1 VRPNPLN
8 PRVELPHLYIVD
20 REGYILKD
28 LVFGPETEEV
38 FPAAQGL
45 FKELD
50 RILAPA
56 SSRRPPK

>member
-1 VRPNPLN
+1 
-8 PRVELPHLYIVD
+8 LPHLYIVD

-38 FPAAQGL
+38 FRGEGL

-56 SSRRPPK
+56 SKPAAPPK